1 VEYLSDEEVLLIIK
15 LKDSTDLPWQDIADQ
30 VSKKF
35 KTKRSHCSVR
45 NAYRRYKDVAS
56 KDDFII
62 KNLKEKTRT
71 KTTMAQTAKENREI
85 LKYLEKKESI
95 IESLKDAVKSIS
107 KRSIKPAKKPKKD
120 AKKRNM
126 TLELM
131 VSDVH
136 YGKKTNKVGVDV
148 INQRVSKMA
157 RVTIEEIRRES
168 KNYNVE
174 RLVISCIGDII
185 ENADFHGKE
194 STKASEFPTA
204 RQVFEAVKG
213 LYENLIHPIAMT
225 GIDITMLCVTGN
237 HDRPDENKTYNDP
250 GEHNLTYVIYKTWE
264 MMAEREGIKNI
275 KFQITKG
282 AYDHTEIYGNILL
295 VEHGDE
301 LRNINRDT
309 VFNQISR
316 RQSQIGKIVDF
327 YRTGHWHELF
337 VYSQG
342 KAIGNGSVPGQDSY
356 ADVKG
361 FMSEAIQVL
370 NYYVETKTR
379 KTCFFKTFP
388 IYLETL

>member
-1 VEYLSDEEVLLIIK
+1 MEHITDQEIALTVELKNKGLTWHEVAEAINKK
-15 LKDSTDLPWQDIADQ
+15 LKLNRTAD
-30 VSKKF
+30 
-35 KTKRSHCSVR
+35 SVR
-45 NAYRRYKDVAS
+45 KAYSRYKDMAS
-56 KDDFII
+56 DDDFAI
-62 KNLKEKTRT
+62 KKLRETSKT
-71 KTTMAQTAKENREI
+71 KTIISQTAKENKEI
-85 LKYLEKKESI
+85 LKYLEKREGI
-95 IESLKDAVKSIS
+95 LDSLKDAVEALS
-107 KRSIKPAKKPKKD
+107 KRKIAVPKPPTKD
-120 AKKRNM
+120 KKKRNM

-136 YGKKTNKVGVDV
+136 YGKKTNKVGLDV

-157 RVTIEEIRRES
+157 RVTVEEIKREG

-174 RLVISCIGDII
+174 KIIISCIGDII

-194 STKASEFPTA
+194 STKASEFPTS

-213 LYENLIHPIAMT
+213 LYENLIVPIATT
-225 GIDITMLCVTGN
+225 GIDIEMLCVTGN
-237 HDRPDENKTYNDP
+237 HDRPDEHKTYNDP

-264 MMAEREGIKNI
+264 MMAQREGLKNI
-275 KFQITKG
+275 KFKITKG
-282 AYDHTEIYGNILL
+282 AYDYTEVYGNILM

-316 RQSQIGKIVDF
+316 RQSQIGKIIDF

-370 NYYVETKTR
+370 NYYVETKNR
-379 KTCFFKTFP
+379 KTCFFRTFP
-388 IYLETL
+388 IYLETN